1 MYVCVAEKCEMIDFL
16 VFHSTVVSIDNFPP
30 LPGKNENEVFFKDV
44 CMCKTKTTIAFFVHL
59 SLWEDI
65 WKSGVGC
72 DQILR
77 ENPHVEENIL
87 PMKLCI
93 FLCKN
98 LKETFHIYKCTVET
112 NRTNWINVAILSQ
125 WRKNQTNATNLTIHL
140 LISKHKCKY
149 LEETC
154 ENPHSGEKNTTN

>member
-1 MYVCVAEKCEMIDFL
+1 
-16 VFHSTVVSIDNFPP
+16 
-30 LPGKNENEVFFKDV
+30 
-44 CMCKTKTTIAFFVHL
+44 MCKTKTTIAFFLCTFPFEKTFENLVL
-59 SLWEDI
+59 GVT
-65 WKSGVGC
+65 KS
-72 DQILR
+72 ILR

-98 LKETFHIYKCTVET
+98 LKETFHIYKFTVET
-112 NRTNWINVAILSQ
+112 NRTNWISVAILSQ

-154 ENPHSGEKNTTN
+154 ENPHSGEKNTTNVTMHFLIQELKGDMWKSTYTNVQLRQIKQMERM